1 MWMWDLL
8 VDVCVWCLLFVVG
21 AAVLVLI
28 MMMWFG
34 WNGNTFYVEERE
46 REREKVS
53 HVKWFCLH
61 ETWWMVWRERTC
73 IIIQCIVHTWN
84 EIRYGY
90 VHGRHCFLLVFWYI
104 YNNNIII
111 FLVYMHKY
119 RFSYWNK
126 IPVFILWK
134 GDGSKR
140 YTHRYPVK
148 LLQRAEFYD
157 LGGLNLHALLSAF
170 SPSLFGFHNNNG
182 QERERREIDYD
193 KNKIV
198 DNMAYREEKMEW

>member
-46 REREKVS
+46 RERRSRMWNDFVCMRLGGWCGGSERVLSFSALFTLEMKLDMDMS
-53 HVKWFCLH
+53 MEGIAFCL
-61 ETWWMVWRERTC
+61 C
-73 IIIQCIVHTWN
+73 FGIFIIT
-84 EIRYGY
+84 
-90 VHGRHCFLLVFWYI
+90 
-104 YNNNIII
+104 NIII
-111 FLVYMHKY
+111 FVVYIHKY
-119 RFSYWNK
+119 IFSYWNK

-140 YTHRYPVK
+140 YTNRYPVK

-182 QERERREIDYD
+182 QEREGGR
-193 KNKIV
+193 
-198 DNMAYREEKMEW
+198 